1 MPWMQVVG
9 SLWQPE
15 IMHEAPVAL
24 RALVEGPTGRDT
36 ATQLLYS
43 PQSRAA
49 FALCRSSI
57 PPERAAAW
65 VEGLLSHVE
74 AKHIVFVASLPVSA
88 FSRPVH
94 PLICALAHD
103 LSSWVIPY
111 HYFLSTSANRE
122 SCHTTYMM
130 SRIRMQRV
138 IPSPSCKMCFWLVAH
153 EIEPEHMQTCWT
165 QAQTCS
171 LI

>member
-1 MPWMQVVG
+1 MHEVPKALRSLMEGLTGRAAETQLRYSSHIRTDCRLSYRLMSWMQVVG

-24 RALVEGPTGRDT
+24 RALVEGPTGRAT

-49 FALCRSSI
+49 VALCRSSI

-94 PLICALAHD
+94 PVICALVVTCHHGSFHTIT
-103 LSSWVIPY
+103 LSALLPIEGCAIPP
-111 HYFLSTSANRE
+111 T
-122 SCHTTYMM
+122 
-130 SRIRMQRV
+130 
-138 IPSPSCKMCFWLVAH
+138 
-153 EIEPEHMQTCWT
+153 
-165 QAQTCS
+165 
-171 LI
+171 